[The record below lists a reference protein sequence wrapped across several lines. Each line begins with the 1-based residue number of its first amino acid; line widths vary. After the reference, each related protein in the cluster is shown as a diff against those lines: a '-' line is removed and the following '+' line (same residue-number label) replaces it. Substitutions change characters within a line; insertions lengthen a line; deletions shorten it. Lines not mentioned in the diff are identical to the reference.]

1 MQGVCHV
8 RLVVCMLLLRCER
21 SFHAEDVKSDAD
33 RRHAHAPPHPTPPH
47 ARMHARSRATERSR
61 RQLAVRQVSCLF
73 AHVCVRVHA
82 SCVCVCVC
90 GCVGVYVSA
99 RGRRRLCKYYRFGRR
114 GASLSIFPSV
124 LCTLILTRVCSAARS
139 CSLLGREE
147 LEKMHARSKS
157 PASTAPDESWQV
169 LRVCLG
175 DMRHA
180 CAACVAHVAQ
190 LACSS
195 CREMLCLST

>member
-1 MQGVCHV
+1 MP
-8 RLVVCMLLLRCER
+8 RMSRAMLT
-21 SFHAEDVKSDAD
+21 EDT
-33 RRHAHAPPHPTPPH
+33 RTRHPTPPHPTPACTH
-47 ARMHARSRATERSR
+47 AVEQLREADANLLCARCHVSLRMC
-61 RQLAVRQVSCLF
+61 VF
-73 AHVCVRVHA
+73 VCTRVA
-82 SCVCVCVC
+82 CVC

-190 LACSS
+190 LACSR